1 MPRPLLVRFGALGDL
16 ILCTPLLRALAA
28 RAGQPCD
35 VVAHGRWS
43 PEVLRH
49 LPFVGEVVCLPSR
62 KSPYWFS
69 PDQWRLAAWL
79 RARAPSPLYVLET
92 DAKSQ
97 ALVRRA
103 GLTPTGT
110 LASLPHLP
118 NEHVV
123 DHHARCAGLSG
134 AEYARGAELRVDAE
148 ELAACDA
155 WLAGLGLAGRELVL
169 IQPGNKRTMKGKAG
183 VRDLKFWPEER
194 WVETIRGVLAARPAA
209 HVLVIG
215 SDAETYVTEPIAATV
230 ADPRCRSLAGQ
241 LPLRRLFALFT
252 RAHSLISVDTGPA
265 HAAAALD
272 CPVVVLF
279 GKTDPRRNR
288 PVSRSAP
295 VVVVTGPPGASEPDT
310 VAGWAETHDMEG
322 IAPTAV
328 LAAWMGARP

>member
-16 ILCTPLLRALAA
+16 ILCTPLMRALAA
-28 RAGQPCD
+28 QCGQPCD
-35 VVAHGRWS
+35 VVAHGRWA
-43 PEVLRH
+43 PEVLSH
-49 LPFVGEVVCLPSR
+49 LPFVGDVVCLPSR
-62 KSPYWFS
+62 KAPFWFS
-69 PDQWRLAAWL
+69 PEQWRLARWL
-79 RARAPSPLYVLET
+79 RARAPSPLYVLED

-97 ALVRRA
+97 ALVRHA
-103 GLTPTGT
+103 GLRADGT
-110 LASLPHLP
+110 LAGLPHRP

-123 DHHARCAGLSG
+123 DHHARCAGLL
-134 AEYARGAELRVDAE
+134 APDYARGAELRVSADE
-148 ELAACDA
+148 RSACDA
-155 WLAGLGLAGRELVL
+155 WLAGLGLAGQDLVL

-209 HVLVIG
+209 QALILG
-215 SDAETYVTEPIAATV
+215 SDAETYVTEPIAAAV

-279 GKTDPRRNR
+279 GQTDPRRNR
-288 PVSRSAP
+288 PQSRSAP
-295 VVVVTGPPGASEPDT
+295 VIVVSGPPGAPEPDT
-310 VAGWAETHDMEG
+310 VGGWAATHAMEG
-322 IAPTAV
+322 IAPAAV
-328 LAAWMGARP
+328 LAAWSGV

>member
-16 ILCTPLLRALAA
+16 ILCTPLLRALAT

-49 LPFVGEVVCLPSR
+49 LPFVGDVVCLPSR

-69 PDQWRLAAWL
+69 PDQWRLARWL
-79 RARAPSPLYVLET
+79 RARAPASLHVLED

-97 ALVRRA
+97 ALVRHA
-103 GLTPTGT
+103 GLRASGT
-110 LASLPHLP
+110 LAGFPHLA

-123 DHHARCAGLSG
+123 EHHARCAGLLSP
-134 AEYARGAELRVDAE
+134 AYARGAELRVTSE
-148 ELAACDA
+148 EQSACDA
-155 WLAGLGLAGRELVL
+155 WLGSLGMAGRELVL

-194 WVETIRGVLAARPAA
+194 WVETIRGVLSTRPAA
-209 HVLVIG
+209 HALVLG
-215 SDAETYVTEPIAATV
+215 SDAETYITEPIATAV

-288 PVSRSAP
+288 PMSRSAP
-295 VVVVTGPPGASEPDT
+295 VIVVTGPPGAPEPDS
-310 VAGWAETHDMEG
+310 VSGWAATHDMEG
-322 IAPTAV
+322 IAPAAV
-328 LAAWMGARP
+328 LAAWTRV

>member
-16 ILCTPLLRALAA
+16 ILCTPLMRALATQ
-28 RAGQPCD
+28 AGQPCD

-43 PEVLRH
+43 PEVLSH
-49 LPFVGEVVCLPSR
+49 LPFVGDVVCLPSR

-69 PDQWRLAAWL
+69 PDQWRLARWL
-79 RARAPSPLYVLET
+79 RARAPSPLHVLET

-97 ALVRRA
+97 ALIARA
-103 GLTPTGT
+103 GLVPTGT
-110 LASLPHLP
+110 LARLPHAP

-123 DHHARCAGLSG
+123 DHHARCAGLLSPT
-134 AEYARGAELRVDAE
+134 YARGAELRVSAD
-148 ELAACDA
+148 ELAAGDA

-169 IQPGNKRTMKGKAG
+169 IQPGNKRSMKGKAG

-209 HVLVIG
+209 QALVIG
-215 SDAETYVTEPIAATV
+215 SDAETYVTEPIATAV
-230 ADPRCRSLAGQ
+230 ADPRCCSLAGQ

-288 PVSRSAP
+288 PQSRSAA
-295 VVVVTGPPGASEPDT
+295 VIIVTGPPGAPEPDT
-310 VAGWAETHDMEG
+310 VSGWAETHDMEG
-322 IAPTAV
+322 ITPAAV
-328 LAAWMGARP
+328 LAAWDGLRA